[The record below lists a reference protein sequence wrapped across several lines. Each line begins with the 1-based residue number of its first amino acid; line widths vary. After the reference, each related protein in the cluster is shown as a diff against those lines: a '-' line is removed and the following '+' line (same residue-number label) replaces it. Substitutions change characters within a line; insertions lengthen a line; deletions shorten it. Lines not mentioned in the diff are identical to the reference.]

1 VSEGR
6 IPLAVG
12 LASAAVIALQIVLM
26 QLLAIAQWHH
36 FAYMI
41 ISTALLGFGAAGTV
55 LALARTFLDRHYV
68 VAMPLLLL
76 ACTVTMAASAWL
88 AGLAGGFDAFLL
100 FFEFRQ
106 FGLLLLAYL
115 AYCLPFF
122 FAGLAITLAF
132 YREVSRIGTLYF
144 ANLAGSGA
152 GAILAIGLLW
162 LLPAA
167 RLTGLLAALVLL
179 AAWVA
184 RPRAP
189 GPGLHPAAWLTT
201 VLAVLVSTLWP
212 VAPVPSEYKDIRA
225 ALLLPGATVV
235 HRSSSPHGLLE
246 VVRAEAQRFAPSLSL
261 RYHGEP
267 PVRDV
272 LFNNGEYFGTLLG
285 AGGAPGSHV
294 LDYTTRA
301 LPYELRR
308 PATVLVLMAGSGN
321 DVSHALSRGV
331 SRVAAVEPD
340 RAAVRLLQSQHPEW
354 IEGIYRDPAV
364 SVHGHTP
371 RTYLARHAAERHDLI
386 VLPVL
391 GSFGGDAGVHA
402 LHEHYHLTLE
412 AFRSMWAGLSGD
424 GMIAVTVW
432 QEQPARA
439 SLRLL
444 ATWRALLDEQ
454 EVENRGAHV
463 AAIRSWG
470 TMTLLLSRSPFL
482 AEERARLR
490 SFGDAR
496 LFDPLI
502 LEGLDPDER
511 ERFNGVADRQWFTAI
526 DTLLAGDPGD
536 LFDASPFDLRPA
548 TDNRPFF
555 WRFVQWRGLPELRD
569 QLGGRQL
576 PYLELGFFLAVV
588 TFVQIGAIA
597 VLLIVL
603 PLFRMGWAGAGRRW
617 TLGYFAGLGL
627 GFIFF
632 EIVLIQKLTL
642 YLGQPVYAAAAVLA
656 VLLVSSGSGSWF
668 SARLPAS
675 GRVLRRA
682 GLLVAGLILACA
694 LGLPAL
700 LGWSVGWH
708 PFAKAAVVF
717 VALALPAFM
726 MGMMFPLGLRR
737 LAGAERRQIPWA
749 CAIDSC
755 MSVTAT
761 ALATLVALDAGF
773 GAVMLLAAGVYA
785 LAGLAGSR
793 LRSPGRPRPRPRL
806 RAGYGW

>member
-1 VSEGR
+1 VSEVR

-55 LALARTFLDRHYV
+55 LVLVRTFLDRHYAA
-68 VAMPLLLL
+68 AMPLLLL
-76 ACTVTMAASAWL
+76 ACAMSMAASAWL

-100 FFEFRQ
+100 FFDLRQ
-106 FGLLLLAYL
+106 FGLLVLAYL

-132 YREVSRIGTLYF
+132 YREVGRIGTLYF

-152 GAILAIGLLW
+152 GAMLAIGLLW

-167 RLTGLLAALVLL
+167 RLNGLLAALVLL
-179 AAWVA
+179 SAWVV
-184 RPRAP
+184 RPRTP
-189 GPGLHPAAWLTT
+189 GRGLPAAAWLTT
-201 VLAVLVSTLWP
+201 ALVVLVSILLP
-212 VAPVPSEYKDIRA
+212 VAPVPSQYKDIRA

-261 RYHGEP
+261 RYPGEP

-285 AGGAPGSHV
+285 AGGPAGSHV
-294 LDYTTRA
+294 LDHTTRA
-301 LPYELRR
+301 LPYELRP
-308 PATVLVLMAGSGN
+308 PASVLVLMAGSGN
-321 DVSHALSRGV
+321 DVSHALSRGA

-354 IEGIYRDPAV
+354 IEGIYQDPAV
-364 SVHGHTP
+364 HLHVQTP
-371 RTYLARHAAERHDLI
+371 RSYLARHADERHDLI

-402 LHEHYHLTLE
+402 LQEHYHLTLE
-412 AFRSMWAGLSGD
+412 AFRAMWARLSD
-424 GMIAVTVW
+424 HGMIAVTVW

-444 ATWRALLDEQ
+444 ASWRALLDERA
-454 EVENRGAHV
+454 VDKRGAHV

-470 TMTLLLSRSPFL
+470 TMTFLLSRSPFQ

-502 LEGLDPDER
+502 LEGLQPNER
-511 ERFNGVADRQWFTAI
+511 ERFNGVADREWFAAI
-526 DTLLAGDPGD
+526 DTLLAGDPGE
-536 LFDASPFDLRPA
+536 LFDTSPFDLRPT

-588 TFVQIGAIA
+588 TLVQIGAIA

-668 SARLPAS
+668 SGRLPAS
-675 GRVLRRA
+675 GRVLRRIA
-682 GLLVAGLILACA
+682 LLVAGLILACA

-700 LGWSVGWH
+700 LGWSVGWS
-708 PFAKAAVVF
+708 ALSKAVVVL
-717 VALALPAFM
+717 VALALPAFV
-726 MGMMFPLGLRR
+726 MGMLFPLGLRR
-737 LAGAERRQIPWA
+737 LAGADGPQVPWA

-773 GAVMLLAAGVYA
+773 GAVMLLAAAAYA
-785 LAGLAGSR
+785 LAGMAG
-793 LRSPGRPRPRPRL
+793 PRL
-806 RAGYGW
+806 GTPGNS